1 MCEPRSAEAVLQQAL
16 TMLFASLC
24 RAGSLITKTPGS
36 FSGSMLGCPSLTQ
49 LHPSPTP
56 CGDQRSRQGRGL
68 GEDAKGRSL
77 GQGRPY
83 AESGSQRSSRALRP
97 PADSPDLPVFPGSA
111 WTPLTYSLCQGMGN
125 RRVNGS
131 NTPGQREKSVCARSA
146 SAAHPPSF
154 LPPPPI
160 RAPFSSARREGGGGL
175 REPLPLG
182 RGQGL
187 LPSLALQGGGL
198 QAPV

>member
-1 MCEPRSAEAVLQQAL
+1 MGGR
-16 TMLFASLC
+16 
-24 RAGSLITKTPGS
+24 KK
-36 FSGSMLGCPSLTQ
+36 
-49 LHPSPTP
+49 HPSPTP

-175 REPLPLG
+175 YVYVCMHVRVCARARVRFACVWLGAGGVCMLHVLVRVLGVKCIWFAPG
-182 RGQGL
+182 RGACVCAGAVCACL
-187 LPSLALQGGGL
+187 
-198 QAPV
+198 